1 MLLAVISKKQ
11 RNVDM
16 FKKNVFIYKI
26 NRGNWD

>member
-11 RNVDM
+11 RNVD
-16 FKKNVFIYKI
+16 FVKKHVFINKI